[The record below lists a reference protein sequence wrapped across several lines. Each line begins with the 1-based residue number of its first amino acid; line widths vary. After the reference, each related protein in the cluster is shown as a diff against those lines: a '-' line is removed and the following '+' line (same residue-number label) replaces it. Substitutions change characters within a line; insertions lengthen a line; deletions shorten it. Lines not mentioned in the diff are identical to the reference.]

1 MKHHHIAF
9 SDSIA
14 VDFDSV
20 HTILLAVR
28 LADSVG
34 RQLSRLA
41 HRHEASAQ
49 IAGKHS
55 ATDKA
60 TRLDADNIGDLLPA
74 ILQGLESYKIDVGTP
89 FFVKYGRVGVMD
101 EISELTGATVT
112 CTLIG
117 ERPGLITAE
126 SMSAYIA
133 YKATVGMPEARRT
146 VVSNIHR
153 AGTIPAEAGAH
164 IAEII
169 KIMLDKKA
177 SGTDLKL

>member
-1 MKHHHIAF
+1 M
-9 SDSIA
+9 
-14 VDFDSV
+14 
-20 HTILLAVR
+20 
-28 LADSVG
+28 
-34 RQLSRLA
+34 
-41 HRHEASAQ
+41 
-49 IAGKHS
+49 
-55 ATDKA
+55 
-60 TRLDADNIGDLLPA
+60 
-74 ILQGLESYKIDVGTP
+74 GTP

-101 EISELTGATVT
+101 EISEITGAEVT

-153 AGTIPAEAGAH
+153 NGTIPAEAGAH
-164 IAEII
+164 IADII
-169 KIMLDKKA
+169 KIMLEKKA

>member
-1 MKHHHIAF
+1 MSA
-9 SDSIA
+9 
-14 VDFDSV
+14 
-20 HTILLAVR
+20 
-28 LADSVG
+28 
-34 RQLSRLA
+34 
-41 HRHEASAQ
+41 EAAAASGWAW
-49 IAGKHS
+49 
-55 ATDKA
+55 
-60 TRLDADNIGDLLPA
+60 
-74 ILQGLESYKIDVGTP
+74 
-89 FFVKYGRVGVMD
+89 
-101 EISELTGATVT
+101 GATVT

-153 AGTIPAEAGAH
+153 NGTIPAEAGAH